1 MNKETVVAS
10 SIENVPHF
18 VAFDVLAKQRF
29 STMELEN
36 LLVYIIDT
44 VDSSAIPYLAEQFDV
59 LGYNGFRLAKNEE
72 EQREIIK
79 RAIELKRY
87 KGTVWAVKEA
97 LKSIGYPDAV
107 LKESVGSGPTG
118 WAEFRIELDAGDNAI
133 SDTQTDELVK
143 MILEYKNER
152 SHLMDVTYKITITDD
167 ALAISDDSSEY
178 QALDEDDSIVTGG
191 DFKYNGQYRYN
202 GEKNYSSDSDVLE
215 MQIIN
220 V

>member
-1 MNKETVVAS
+1 MNKQTVVAS
-10 SIENVPHF
+10 SIENIPHF
-18 VAFDVLAKQRF
+18 VAFDLLAKQRF

-59 LGYNGFRLAKNEE
+59 LGYNGFRLAKNED

-107 LKESVGSGPTG
+107 LKESVGSG
-118 WAEFRIELDAGDNAI
+118 
-133 SDTQTDELVK
+133 V
-143 MILEYKNER
+143 
-152 SHLMDVTYKITITDD
+152 
-167 ALAISDDSSEY
+167 
-178 QALDEDDSIVTGG
+178 
-191 DFKYNGQYRYN
+191 
-202 GEKNYSSDSDVLE
+202 
-215 MQIIN
+215 
-220 V
+220 